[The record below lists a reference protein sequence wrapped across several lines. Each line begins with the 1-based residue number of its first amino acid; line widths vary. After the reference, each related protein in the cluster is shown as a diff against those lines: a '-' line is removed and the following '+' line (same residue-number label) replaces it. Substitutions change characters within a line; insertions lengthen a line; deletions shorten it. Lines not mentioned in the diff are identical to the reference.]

1 MFQRVKKI
9 GLTALLMV
17 FGACA
22 VASAEGMTRTQL
34 FLSSAN
40 DSQALPFFQLGESAT
55 PASGNLDYALF
66 ATELAAFLT
75 KEVLHDSSS
84 EYPNSPLGSRWTS
97 SMPDQR
103 SEFGSHCL
111 SIVSNIG
118 SVMPRLTPATDSLGS
133 PSVVNYVVRAA
144 TAGLAL
150 RQIWSAFE
158 RDVRSDRT
166 GVALEPKVS
175 ARRVGVNLTL
185 HW

>member
-1 MFQRVKKI
+1 
-9 GLTALLMV
+9 MV
-17 FGACA
+17 FGACV

-40 DSQALPFFQLGESAT
+40 DSQPLPFFQLGESVG

-97 SMPDQR
+97 SMPNHGSD
-103 SEFGSHCL
+103 FGSHCL

-118 SVMPRLTPATDSLGS
+118 SVMPRLTPGTDLSS
-133 PSVVNYVVRAA
+133 PSAVNYLVRAA

-158 RDVRSDRT
+158 HDVRDDRT

-175 ARRVGVNLTL
+175 ARRVGINLTL